1 MAPKEIGHS
10 SPEND
15 KANSVNVVDDD
26 TDSMKTTVEGGT
38 YMEDEQHGV
47 GDIKEVQ
54 NGVSSIKVD
63 GESPP
68 NVSID
73 EGNSTVKNSSVKSI
87 ASDNMVDNTESLEER
102 GDGDDSEK
110 PGHPRL
116 DKSQFVS
123 DKSIEDCL
131 KIAEFLDRNVDVNGL
146 SINDDTKF
154 ISESYRKE
162 SRNYMLESKLN
173 QLNRDY
179 QLKDSKLRN
188 LIDTGSSS
196 IRQTF
201 NHIKSTVG
209 KYDEEFINNV
219 DFEFW
224 AAVVNDYDNV
234 ILKNTDEL
242 NRHITR
248 GIPTELRGIIWQ
260 LIARSKNYHLEEL
273 YYHLKTEKSS
283 HDKAIMRD
291 LSRTSF
297 FTNIDL
303 ASKGEELFNVIK
315 AYSLFDPDVGY
326 TQGMIFIT
334 VPLVMNMNESES
346 FCFLTTLMKEY
357 NLRSVFCPDMDGLH
371 LLLYKFDRLLER
383 NLSLLYN
390 YLMRSGIKS
399 SMYASQW
406 FLTFFAYKFPL
417 EMVLRIY
424 DILITEG
431 IESILKFA
439 LNLMIKHE
447 KILLQLNFDKLLEF
461 LKTGLFNCYVNE
473 QYVGHHKKTGGPN
486 LNDLSKK
493 RFTMFGRKS
502 NNAHPSDYY
511 KLDQFIEDSLKVN
524 ISPLELHQFES
535 EFEAIYHNEK
545 KKVKEIEKMKA
556 ENGNLRHLIKL
567 LEMDYVSLNSDYVDL
582 VQKLVNVK
590 VVLPETLVENE
601 TLQKAVDDI
610 NMRVKELENATD
622 EKNEAG
628 DLSSTLPA
636 DIENDVQKVLAINA
650 EETEKYANLEEELSS
665 LQEEYSTISSQ
676 LLSLKHSKKWFPGW
690 KSTKKA

>member
-1 MAPKEIGHS
+1 MAPKEIGNS

-15 KANSVNVVDDD
+15 NANSVNVVDDD
-26 TDSMKTTVEGGT
+26 TDSMKTTVEGN
-38 YMEDEQHGV
+38 MNMKDAQNGV
-47 GDIKEVQ
+47 GDIREVQ
-54 NGVSSIKVD
+54 NGVSEIKVGD
-63 GESPP
+63 ESPP

-73 EGNSTVKNSSVKSI
+73 EGNSTIRNSSVKSI
-87 ASDNMVDNTESLEER
+87 ASDNIVDNKESQEE
-102 GDGDDSEK
+102 GEYGKNSGTFS
-110 PGHPRL
+110 PVI
-116 DKSQFVS
+116 DKTHFVS
-123 DKSIEDCL
+123 NKSIEDCL
-131 KIAEFLDRNVDVNGL
+131 KIAEFSDRNVELKDHTV
-146 SINDDTKF
+146 NDDTKF
-154 ISESYRKE
+154 ISESYRKD

-173 QLNRDY
+173 QLNREY
-179 QLKDSKLRN
+179 ELKDSKLRN
-188 LIDTGSSS
+188 LIDSGSSS

-224 AAVVNDYDNV
+224 AAVVNDYDSV
-234 ILKNTDEL
+234 ILNNADEL
-242 NRHITR
+242 NRHITK
-248 GIPTELRGIIWQ
+248 GIPPELRGIIWQ

-273 YYHLKTEKSS
+273 YYHLKTENSS

-291 LSRTSF
+291 LTRTSF
-297 FTNIDL
+297 FTSIDQ

-346 FCFLTTLMKEY
+346 FCFLTTLMKDY

-371 LLLYKFDRLLER
+371 LLLFKFDRLLER
-383 NLSLLYN
+383 NLPLLYN
-390 YLMRSGIKS
+390 YLMRLGIKS

-439 LNLMIKHE
+439 LNLMMKHE
-447 KILLQLNFDKLLEF
+447 KVLLQLNFDKLLEF
-461 LKTGLFNCYVNE
+461 LKTGLFNCYVND
-473 QYVGHHKKTGGPN
+473 QYVDHHKKTGGPT

-493 RFTMFGRKS
+493 RFTMFGRKA
-502 NNAHPSDYY
+502 NNVHPVDYY
-511 KLDQFIEDSLKVN
+511 KLDQLIEDSLKVN

-535 EFEAIYHNEK
+535 EFEAIYQNEK
-545 KKVKEIEKMKA
+545 KKVKEIEIMKA

-567 LEMDYVSLNSDYVDL
+567 LEMDYISLNGDYVDL

-628 DLSSTLPA
+628 DVSSTLPA

-650 EETEKYANLEEELSS
+650 EETEKYANLEEELSN
-665 LQEEYSTISSQ
+665 LQEEYSNMTSQ
-676 LLSLKHSKKWFPGW
+676 ILSLRHSKKWFPGW